1 MSKFFLCSTHSSNHK
16 ESNNKAE
23 QAEKRNE
30 IVHRKNKIYDDED
43 DEDGYDLKVY
53 QSLLKRPKKK
63 SKVHR
68 HKKVHSKERK
78 SRRRLSK
85 RLLYNEDEDAS
96 KIIERN
102 GFELDQNDNR
112 SVDTSYYYDGVMFL

>member
-16 ESNNKAE
+16 ESTNKAE
-23 QAEKRNE
+23 QGEKRNE

-85 RLLYNEDEDAS
+85 RLL
-96 KIIERN
+96 
-102 GFELDQNDNR
+102 L
-112 SVDTSYYYDGVMFL
+112 